1 MLCQPAA
8 VAASVA
14 TADNHASIGKPWNPL
29 RQGKRVWQSLWVFKP
44 VPIDER
50 GVLSKPATSAE
61 AVQLLAEDGPASQ
74 TDPTGSFRIG

>member
-1 MLCQPAA
+1 
-8 VAASVA
+8 
-14 TADNHASIGKPWNPL
+14 L
-29 RQGKRVWQSLWVFKP
+29 RQGKRDWQSLWVFKP

-50 GVLSKPATSAE
+50 DVLSKPVTSAE